1 MVWLDVLEERAY
13 SKLRKGRFG
22 GMVRRSHPSAQQNR
36 QVFLAHLC
44 FIFINISSQKSD
56 KKRKSYSHQIRTGGT
71 LKSWPFKDGEI
82 SNRFSSLFNGFS
94 KLKSPKY

>member
-13 SKLRKGRFG
+13 SKVRKGRFG

-36 QVFLAHLC
+36 QLFLAHPC
-44 FIFINISSQKSD
+44 FIVNISSRKSD
-56 KKRKSYSHQIRTGGT
+56 KESKNDSHQIRTGGT
-71 LKSWPFKDGEI
+71 LKFWPFKDGEI

-94 KLKSPKY
+94 KLKSPKC